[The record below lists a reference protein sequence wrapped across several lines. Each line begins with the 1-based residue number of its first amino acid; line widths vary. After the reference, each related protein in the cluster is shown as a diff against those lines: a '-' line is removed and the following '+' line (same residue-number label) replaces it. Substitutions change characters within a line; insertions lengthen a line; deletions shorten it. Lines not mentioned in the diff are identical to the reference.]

1 MAWQIDTAHSAVHFT
16 VRHMMISNVR
26 GEFQKLE
33 GTINFDEE
41 HPENTTVDIRIDAS
55 SINTREAQRDA
66 HLRSADFLDVENHPY
81 ITFKSTRVERT
92 GDLTAKLYGDLTI
105 RGVTKP
111 VVLDVEHTGI
121 VTNPWGNLSAGFE
134 ASTKINRKEWGL
146 TWNQALEAGGVLVG
160 DEIKINIEVEL
171 IKAVQAETA

>member
-66 HLRSADFLDVENHPY
+66 HLRSADFLDVENYPY

-111 VVLDVEHTGI
+111 VILDVEHTGI

>member
-66 HLRSADFLDVENHPY
+66 HLRSADFLDVENYPY

>member
-111 VVLDVEHTGI
+111 VILDVEHTGI

>member
-171 IKAVQAETA
+171 VKAVQAETA